1 MALQDELKNL
11 IKDLQAAGVPTARFE
26 RSIERAGKN
35 TEKLS
40 QVAREMKGR
49 LKESADYFAE
59 MGESAS
65 SLYSEL
71 VNVVKEINNS
81 GYSLRM
87 ARKEFNATVG
97 LARQLADDEQRISDL
112 RGSQVDKL
120 NKEVKARTEAAK
132 RQTEEFMA
140 TDKAA
145 KVQSEINDLVEG
157 ENLTQQEK
165 MDLVQEYLKGV
176 ENLSD
181 QEKALLLLH
190 NDQYSALDKLV
201 DRAQARLDLEKEIN
215 KNLGLSG
222 ALVGTLQSGMKNL
235 GIESGFITDA
245 VQESSDAMYDMAR
258 AIAEGKKEGGTL
270 TVIMAGLGPL
280 AKGFGRA
287 LMDPAAIVGMIVKK
301 FGELDK
307 LNTNFVRLTGQNVSY
322 ANAISTRFATAADI
336 MGIMAEF
343 TAETGLNAQAV
354 FDEDTLARIAEAK
367 NLLGLSNKEAAQLG
381 TLSKVSG
388 MSIEQSKEAIV
399 ASTNAFNAQN
409 DTAVAHGVVLKDV
422 LNTSEGIALSF
433 GGSTAA
439 IGEAASAARSL
450 GMNLA
455 QVDRIAESM
464 LNFESSIEKEL
475 EAQLLTGNAMNLSK
489 ARQLALDND
498 LAGLAKELASQG
510 ASAAEFANMNRIQ
523 QNALAESLGM
533 SRDELAKMLIAQ
545 EQQGDLSDEQRAKMR
560 GVTVEQLQQMEASE
574 SLKMAFSKLAEPI
587 AKLLTSLTPIVNVV
601 AKIVSF
607 VAPMAGFLLP
617 IVAIGKA
624 LGGSFGMAA
633 MNLGKMKS
641 NAMGFV
647 DNIKNF
653 KPKEFLSGLKKSF
666 GMGQNII
673 KDASLPSG
681 YRDKKTGQAVSKKI
695 GDKFFGVSADKT
707 KEVAG
712 ATQDMQKSAPPAKL
726 GASIKEFFEGLAAGL
741 KQMAST
747 KVIKGAGA
755 ALLSSPAL
763 IALGVASP
771 GLLLLGNVN
780 GRGIS
785 EGLTGIA
792 GGLKSFADG
801 KVLLGSLAL
810 IPAALG
816 FTAMTAGAVGIA
828 AIALGGIPAG
838 AGLTAMGSGLVAF
851 GNAMATM
858 TPLGPVG
865 LVAPLALG
873 LLTASLIPLGYAL
886 NLAAPALE
894 AIGTIISSVF
904 SGIAT
909 TITAVSN
916 GFVLMFGA
924 VSENIGA
931 FLLMGPALLGIGAGL
946 AMIAMTG
953 LGALPVLAALTG
965 LAVVATP
972 LIALGASLFGGGD
985 DGGDSDMGE
994 KLDKILAAIE
1004 NGGDVYLDGTKVGE
1018 ALTLG
1023 SYKL

>member
-1 MALQDELKNL
+1 MDKQFQELLKQLKQAGLDTKTFELAMQGAAGKIKESKQVLDDMGKALQGVRNEARGIGNDFE
-11 IKDLQAAGVPTARFE
+11 DVYSQLQAIV
-26 RSIERAGKN
+26 
-35 TEKLS
+35 
-40 QVAREMKGR
+40 
-49 LKESADYFAE
+49 AE
-59 MGESAS
+59 MSKAKSPTNELRKAFGGITSQAS
-65 SLYSEL
+65 
-71 VNVVKEINNS
+71 
-81 GYSLRM
+81 
-87 ARKEFNATVG
+87 
-97 LARQLADDEQRISDL
+97 
-112 RGSQVDKL
+112 KL
-120 NKEVKARTEAAK
+120 NAE
-132 RQTEEFMA
+132 
-140 TDKAA
+140 
-145 KVQSEINDLVEG
+145 
-157 ENLTQQEK
+157 
-165 MDLVQEYLKGV
+165 
-176 ENLSD
+176 
-181 QEKALLLLH
+181 
-190 NDQYSALDKLV
+190 
-201 DRAQARLDLEKEIN
+201 QA
-215 KNLGLSG
+215 
-222 ALVGTLQSGMKNL
+222 
-235 GIESGFITDA
+235 GI
-245 VQESSDAMYDMAR
+245 Y
-258 AIAEGKKEGGTL
+258 TL
-270 TVIMAGLGPL
+270 TVKDLRAMQSKVALANEEVTLNAKALMSEKGVRDLSDKGLETAQAALKGKKKMTDEELAFLKAYREEEEIGKKIQDEIEKRLELEENVEKAAGLTLGTFQVMEKTLGKLGMSGLSSEFSDLAEEIKDNVRKQIKDAGDDANIMGIKVNAFFQGLAGAGKIIGKALFDPL
-280 AKGFGRA
+280 TITT
-287 LMDPAAIVGMIVKK
+287 AIVDK
-301 FGELDK
+301 FFELDK
-307 LNTNFVRLTGQNVSY
+307 LNTNFVNMTGQNVSY

-336 MGIMAEF
+336 MGVMVEF
-343 TAETGLNAQAV
+343 TKETGLNAQAV

-388 MSIEQSKEAIV
+388 MTIEESKESIV
-399 ASTNAFNAQN
+399 AATNAFNAQN

-545 EQQGDLSDEQRAKMR
+545 EQQGNLSDEQRAKMR

-574 SLKMAFSKLAEPI
+574 SLKKAFSKFAEPL
-587 AKLLTSLTPIVNVV
+587 AKMLTALTPIVN
-601 AKIVSF
+601 AFASIVSF
-607 VAPMAGFLLP
+607 VAPLGGILLP
-617 IVAIGKA
+617 VIMAVKA
-624 LGGSFGMAA
+624 LGGGFQMAA

-816 FTAMTAGAVGIA
+816 FVAMTAGAVGIA

-865 LVAPLALG
+865 LVAPIALG
-873 LLTASLIPLGYAL
+873 LLTSALIPLGYAL

-904 SGIAT
+904 AGIAT

>member
-1 MALQDELKNL
+1 M
-11 IKDLQAAGVPTARFE
+11 
-26 RSIERAGKN
+26 
-35 TEKLS
+35 
-40 QVAREMKGR
+40 
-49 LKESADYFAE
+49 
-59 MGESAS
+59 
-65 SLYSEL
+65 
-71 VNVVKEINNS
+71 
-81 GYSLRM
+81 
-87 ARKEFNATVG
+87 
-97 LARQLADDEQRISDL
+97 
-112 RGSQVDKL
+112 
-120 NKEVKARTEAAK
+120 
-132 RQTEEFMA
+132 
-140 TDKAA
+140 
-145 KVQSEINDLVEG
+145 
-157 ENLTQQEK
+157 
-165 MDLVQEYLKGV
+165 
-176 ENLSD
+176 
-181 QEKALLLLH
+181 
-190 NDQYSALDKLV
+190 ALDKELELLIRQLRAARVDTTAFEKVLRDSSSSAELINKTVDAMNDALDGARSKAAGLDSDFQSVVQSLQNITAEFGKQDSALTKSKRSVRDVTNETSKLLV
-201 DRAQARLDLEKEIN
+201 ESKGGYALSLKELQSIDDKIRSRKKELTLAANRLAAEKDITSENVDAIQAREDLTDAEKEILSLRANGFKEIN
-215 KNLGLSG
+215 KAAKASEARLKLEQNVEKAAGLTLGTFQVMEKTLGKLGMSGLSSEFSELSTKIKNDLRKEIKEAGDDANVMGLKMNAFFQGIAG
-222 ALVGTLQSGMKNL
+222 AGKIIGKALLDPLT
-235 GIESGFITDA
+235 IT
-245 VQESSDAMYDMAR
+245 
-258 AIAEGKKEGGTL
+258 T
-270 TVIMAGLGPL
+270 
-280 AKGFGRA
+280 
-287 LMDPAAIVGMIVKK
+287 AIVDK
-301 FGELDK
+301 FFELDK
-307 LNTNFVRLTGQNVSY
+307 LNTNFVNMTGQNVSY
-322 ANAISTRFATAADI
+322 ANAISSRFATAADI
-336 MGIMAEF
+336 MGVMVEF
-343 TAETGLNAQAV
+343 TKETGLNAQAV

-388 MSIEQSKEAIV
+388 MTIEESKESIV
-399 ASTNAFNAQN
+399 AATNAFNAQN

-545 EQQGDLSDEQRAKMR
+545 EQQGNLSDEQRAKMR

-574 SLKMAFSKLAEPI
+574 SLKKAFSKFAEPL
-587 AKLLTSLTPIVNVV
+587 AKMLTALTPIVN
-601 AKIVSF
+601 AFASIVSF
-607 VAPMAGFLLP
+607 VAPLGGILLP
-617 IVAIGKA
+617 VIMAVKA
-624 LGGSFGMAA
+624 LGGGFQMAA

-816 FTAMTAGAVGIA
+816 FVAMTAGAVGIA

-865 LVAPLALG
+865 LVAPIALG
-873 LLTASLIPLGYAL
+873 LLTSALIPLGYAL